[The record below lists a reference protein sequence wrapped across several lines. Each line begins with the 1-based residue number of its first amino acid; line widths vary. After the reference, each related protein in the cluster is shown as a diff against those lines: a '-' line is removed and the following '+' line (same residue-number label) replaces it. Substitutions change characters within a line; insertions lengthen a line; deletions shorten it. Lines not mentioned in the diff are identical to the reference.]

1 MTDFDKNLIFSPG
14 SCGHF
19 ALGTL
24 SGTYLKDA
32 VFEINVKQ
40 KIANFSKIQN
50 VKFDIKI
57 KNGTRTRYCFV
68 SINTFGYIISCSSIQ
83 IRIKLEKRMNEC

>member
-1 MTDFDKNLIFSPG
+1 MTDFDNKLISSPG

-32 VFEINVKQ
+32 VFEINVRQ
-40 KIANFSKIQN
+40 KIANVRKIHN
-50 VKFDIKI
+50 VKFDMEI
-57 KNGTRTRYCFV
+57 KNGT
-68 SINTFGYIISCSSIQ
+68 
-83 IRIKLEKRMNEC
+83 KLHIVFSQLTHLDT

>member
-1 MTDFDKNLIFSPG
+1 MTDFDKNLISSPG

-32 VFEINVKQ
+32 VFEINVRQ
-40 KIANFSKIQN
+40 KIAKFSKIQN

-57 KNGTRTRYCFV
+57 KNLIRTRYCFV
-68 SINTFGYIISCSSIQ
+68 SINTFRYII
-83 IRIKLEKRMNEC
+83 